1 MMKILAINPGSTST
15 KIAVYEDENS
25 LYEETIRHADADI
38 LKLPELADQLPYRLE
53 SIMEALRLAK
63 FKPSELDAV
72 VSRGGM
78 LKPMDSGTYI
88 VDENLLNDAGSGK
101 YGNHASNL
109 GSIIAAEIAGSHQIP
124 AYIVDPVCVDELID
138 EARISGLADIE
149 RKSHVHALN
158 IKAVSRNVAEEIGK
172 DLDDANFVVAHLG
185 GGISVAAVRN
195 GRIIDVNNAEN
206 EGPFS
211 PERAGGLPAKQ
222 LVQLCFSG
230 KYTEK
235 ELLQRMTKQGG
246 IYSYLGTKNVIEVEQ
261 RVLDG
266 EEEAAVILRAM
277 VHQIGKEIGAIATVQ
292 EGKIDGIIL
301 TGGIAHS
308 QMIVGLI
315 QEKISFLGKVFVL
328 PGEAE
333 MKALIAGAF
342 RVMNGKEK
350 AKIY

>member
-1 MMKILAINPGSTST
+1 MKILAINPGSTST
-15 KIAVYEDENS
+15 KLAVYEDEK
-25 LYEETIRHADADI
+25 LLFEETIRHADAEI
-38 LKLPELADQLPYRLE
+38 IKLPDLADQLPYRLE
-53 SIMEALRLAK
+53 SIMDALRLK
-63 FKPSELDAV
+63 DFMPSELDAV
-72 VSRGGM
+72 VGRGGM

-88 VDENLLNDAGSGK
+88 VDEHLLNDARSGK

-109 GSIIAAEIAGSHQIP
+109 GSIIAAEIAGSHKIP
-124 AYIVDPVCVDELID
+124 AFIVDPVCVDELIA
-138 EARISGLADIE
+138 EARFSGLADIE

-158 IKAVSRNVAEEIGK
+158 IKAVSHKIAAGIGK
-172 DLDDANFVVAHLG
+172 DLIDTSFVVVHLG
-185 GGISVAAVRN
+185 GGISVAAMRN

-211 PERAGGLPAKQ
+211 PERTGGLPAKQ

-246 IYSYLGTKNVIEVEQ
+246 MYSYLGTKNVMEVEQ
-261 RVLDG
+261 RALDG
-266 EEEAAVILRAM
+266 DMEAAIILKAM
-277 VHQIGKEIGAIATVQ
+277 VHQIGKEIGAMATVL
-292 EGKIDGIIL
+292 EGKMDGIIL

-308 QMIVGLI
+308 AMIVGLI

-333 MKALIAGAF
+333 MDALAAGAL
-342 RVMNGKEK
+342 RVMKGQE
-350 AKIY
+350 AVKIY

>member
-1 MMKILAINPGSTST
+1 MKVLVINPGSTST
-15 KIAVYEDENS
+15 KLAVYEDEKLLFEKN
-25 LYEETIRHADADI
+25 IRHADAEI
-38 LKLPELADQLPYRLE
+38 MKLPELADQLPYRLQ
-53 SIMEALRLAK
+53 SIVEVLRLK
-63 FKPSELDAV
+63 NFRPSELDGV
-72 VSRGGM
+72 VGRGGM
-78 LKPMDSGTYI
+78 LKPMASGTYI
-88 VDENLLNDAGSGK
+88 IDEQLLDDARSGK

-158 IKAVSRNVAEEIGK
+158 IKAVSRKMAAAIEKNLA
-172 DLDDANFVVAHLG
+172 DTSFVVAHLG
-185 GGISVAAVRN
+185 GGISVAALRD

-230 KYTEK
+230 KYSEK

-246 IYSYLGTKNVIEVEQ
+246 MYSYLHTKNVIEVEKRAQ
-261 RVLDG
+261 DG
-266 EEEAAVILRAM
+266 DPEAAIILKAM
-277 VHQIGKEIGAIATVQ
+277 VHQIGKEIGAMATVL
-292 EGKIDGIIL
+292 EGKLDGIIL
-301 TGGIAHS
+301 TGGIANS
-308 QMIVGLI
+308 EVIVGMI

-333 MKALIAGAF
+333 MEALAAGAL
-342 RVMNGKEK
+342 RVMKGQED

>member
-1 MMKILAINPGSTST
+1 MKILAINPGSTST
-15 KIAVYEDENS
+15 KLAVYEDEK
-25 LYEETIRHADADI
+25 LLFEETIRHADAEI
-38 LKLPELADQLPYRLE
+38 MKLQEMADQLPYSLE
-53 SIMEALRLAK
+53 SIMEALRLK
-63 FKPSELDAV
+63 EFKPSELDAV
-72 VSRGGM
+72 VGRGGL
-78 LKPMDSGTYI
+78 LKPMDSGTYF
-88 VDENLLNDAGSGK
+88 VDHHLLEDARSGK

-109 GSIIAAEIAGSHQIP
+109 GSIIAAEIAETHHMP
-124 AYIVDPVCVDELID
+124 AYIVDPVCVDELIE
-138 EARISGLADIE
+138 EARISGIADIE

-158 IKAVSRNVAEEIGK
+158 IKAVSRKIAAEIGK
-172 DLDDANFVVAHLG
+172 DVDDTNFVVAHLG
-185 GGISVAAVRN
+185 GGISVAALRN

-261 RVLDG
+261 RVLAGDL
-266 EEEAAVILRAM
+266 EAAIILKAM
-277 VHQIGKEIGAIATVQ
+277 VHQIGKEIGAMATVL
-292 EGKIDGIIL
+292 EGKMDGIIL

-308 QMIVGLI
+308 EMITGLI

-333 MKALIAGAF
+333 MEALAAGAF
-342 RVMNGKEK
+342 RVMKGQEE

>member
-1 MMKILAINPGSTST
+1 MKILAINPGSTST
-15 KIAVYEDENS
+15 KLAVYEDEK
-25 LYEETIRHADADI
+25 LLFEETIRHADAEI
-38 LKLPELADQLPYRLE
+38 MKLPELADQLPYRLE
-53 SIMEALRLAK
+53 SIMEALRVK
-63 FKPSELDAV
+63 EFKASELDAV
-72 VSRGGM
+72 VGRGGM
-78 LKPMDSGTYI
+78 LKPMESGTYF
-88 VDENLLNDAGSGK
+88 VDNHLLDDARSGK

-109 GSIIAAEIAGSHQIP
+109 GSIIAVEIAGTHQIP
-124 AYIVDPVCVDELID
+124 AYTVDPVCVDELMD
-138 EARISGLADIE
+138 EARITGLADIE

-158 IKAVSRNVAEEIGK
+158 IKAVSRKIAEEIGK
-172 DLDDANFVVAHLG
+172 DLGDTNFVVAHLG
-185 GGISVAAVRN
+185 GGISVAALRN
-195 GRIIDVNNAEN
+195 SRIIDVNNAEN

-246 IYSYLGTKNVIEVEQ
+246 VYSYLGNKNLIEVEK
-261 RVLDG
+261 RVVDG
-266 EEEAAVILRAM
+266 DLEAGLILKAM
-277 VHQIGKEIGAIATVQ
+277 VHQIGKEIGAMATVL

-308 QMIVGLI
+308 DLITGLI

-333 MKALIAGAF
+333 MEALVAGAF
-342 RVMNGKEK
+342 RVMNGQEH

>member
-1 MMKILAINPGSTST
+1 MKILAINPGSTST
-15 KIAVYEDENS
+15 KLAVYEDEK
-25 LYEETIRHADADI
+25 LLFEETIRHADAEI
-38 LKLPELADQLPYRLE
+38 MKLPDLADQLPYRLE
-53 SIMEALRLAK
+53 SIMDALRLK
-63 FKPSELDAV
+63 SFNSIELDAV
-72 VSRGGM
+72 VGRGGM

-88 VDENLLNDAGSGK
+88 VDAHLLDDASSGK

-109 GSIIAAEIAGSHQIP
+109 GSIIAAEIAGTHQIP
-124 AYIVDPVCVDELID
+124 AYIVDPVCVDELIP

-158 IKAVSRNVAEEIGK
+158 IKAVSREIAVEIGK
-172 DLDDANFVVAHLG
+172 DLVDSSFVVAHLG
-185 GGISVAAVRN
+185 GGISVAALRN
-195 GRIIDVNNAEN
+195 GRIVDVNNAEN
-206 EGPFS
+206 EGPFA

-261 RVLDG
+261 LVLKG
-266 EEEAAVILRAM
+266 NPEAANILNAM
-277 VHQIGKEIGAIATVQ
+277 VHQIGKEIGAMATVLG
-292 EGKIDGIIL
+292 GKIDGIIL

-308 QMIVGLI
+308 ELIVGLI

-333 MKALIAGAF
+333 VEALAAGAF
-342 RVMNGKEK
+342 RVMKGQEE

>member
-1 MMKILAINPGSTST
+1 MKILAINPGSTST
-15 KIAVYEDENS
+15 KLAVYEDEK
-25 LYEETIRHADADI
+25 LLFEETIRHADAEI
-38 LKLPELADQLPYRLE
+38 MELPDLADQLPYRLE
-53 SIMEALRLAK
+53 SIMDALRLK
-63 FKPSELDAV
+63 GFKSIELDAV
-72 VSRGGM
+72 VGRGGM

-88 VDENLLNDAGSGK
+88 VDENLLDDARSGK

-109 GSIIAAEIAGSHQIP
+109 GSIIAAEIAGNHQIP

-158 IKAVSRNVAEEIGK
+158 IKAVSRKIADEIGK
-172 DLDDANFVVAHLG
+172 DLIDSSFVVAHLG
-185 GGISVAAVRN
+185 GGISVAALRN
-195 GRIIDVNNAEN
+195 GRIVDVNNAEN

-266 EEEAAVILRAM
+266 DLEAANVLNAM
-277 VHQIGKEIGAIATVQ
+277 VHQIGKEIGAMSTVLG
-292 EGKIDGIIL
+292 GKIDGIIL

-308 QMIVGLI
+308 IMIAGLI

-333 MKALIAGAF
+333 MEALVAGAL
-342 RVMNGKEK
+342 RVMRDRKSVV
-350 AKIY
+350 

>member
-1 MMKILAINPGSTST
+1 MMKILAVNPGSTST
-15 KIAVYEDENS
+15 KLAVYENED
-25 LYEETIRHADADI
+25 LLFEETIRHPDDEI
-38 LKLPELADQLPYRLE
+38 MKLPELDDQLPYRLE
-53 SIMEALRLAK
+53 SILEALRLQD
-63 FKPSELDAV
+63 FNPSHLDAV
-72 VSRGGM
+72 VGRGGM
-78 LKPMDSGTYI
+78 LKPMDSGTYLI
-88 VDENLLNDAGSGK
+88 DENLLNDARSGK

-109 GSIIAAEIAGSHQIP
+109 GSMIAAEIADSHQIP
-124 AYIVDPVCVDELID
+124 AYIVDPVCVDELVV

-158 IKAVSRNVAEEIGK
+158 IKGVSRKIAVHLGK
-172 DLDDANFVVAHLG
+172 VLEDASFVVAHLG

-195 GRIIDVNNAEN
+195 GQIIDVNNAEN

-230 KYTEK
+230 KYTER

-246 IYSYLGTKNVIEVEQ
+246 LYSYLGTKNLMEVEDWAAEGD
-261 RVLDG
+261 L
-266 EEEAAVILRAM
+266 EAALVLKAM
-277 VHQIGKEIGAIATVQ
+277 VHQIGKEIGAMAAVL
-292 EGKIDGIIL
+292 EGEMDGIIL

-308 QMIVGLI
+308 DRIVGLI
-315 QEKISFLGKVFVL
+315 KKKISFLGKVFVL

-333 MKALIAGAF
+333 MEALAAGAL
-342 RVMNGKEK
+342 RVMRGIED

>member
-1 MMKILAINPGSTST
+1 MKVLAINPGSTST
-15 KIAVYEDENS
+15 KLAVYEDEE
-25 LYEETIRHADADI
+25 LLFEETIRHADAEI
-38 LKLPELADQLPYRLE
+38 MKLPELADQLPYRLE
-53 SIMEALRLAK
+53 SIMETLRLK
-63 FKPSELDAV
+63 EFNFSELDAV
-72 VSRGGM
+72 VGRGGM
-78 LKPMDSGTYI
+78 LKPMNSGTYI
-88 VDENLLNDAGSGK
+88 VDGHLLDDARSGK

-109 GSIIAAEIAGSHQIP
+109 GSIIAAEIAGISKVP
-124 AYIVDPVCVDELID
+124 AYIVDPVCVDELTA

-158 IKAVSRNVAEEIGK
+158 IKAVSRKIAAEIGK
-172 DLDDANFVVAHLG
+172 DLADTSFVVAHLG

-235 ELLQRMTKQGG
+235 ELLQRLIKQGG
-246 IYSYLGTKNVIEVEQ
+246 MFSYLGTKNVIEVE
-261 RVLDG
+261 RRALEGDT
-266 EEEAAVILRAM
+266 EATLILKAM
-277 VHQIGKEIGAIATVQ
+277 VHQIGKEIGGMATVL
-292 EGKIDGIIL
+292 EGMIDGIIL

-308 QMIVGLI
+308 DRIAGLI

-333 MKALIAGAF
+333 MEALAAGVL
-342 RVMNGKEK
+342 RVLTGQED

>member
-1 MMKILAINPGSTST
+1 MKVLAINPGSTST
-15 KIAVYEDENS
+15 KLAVYEDEK
-25 LYEETIRHADADI
+25 LLFEENIRHADAEI
-38 LKLPELADQLPYRLE
+38 MKLPELADQLPYRLE
-53 SIMEALRLAK
+53 SIVEALRLNN
-63 FKPSELDAV
+63 FQPSELDGV
-72 VSRGGM
+72 VGRGGM

-88 VDENLLNDAGSGK
+88 VDEQLLDDARSGK

-109 GSIIAAEIAGSHQIP
+109 GSIIAAEIARTHHIP

-138 EARISGLADIE
+138 EGRISGLADIE

-158 IKAVSRNVAEEIGK
+158 IKAVSRKIAAAIEK
-172 DLDDANFVVAHLG
+172 DLADTGFVVAHLG
-185 GGISVAAVRN
+185 GGISVAALRD

-230 KYTEK
+230 KYSEK
-235 ELLQRMTKQGG
+235 ELLQLMTKKGG
-246 IYSYLGTKNVIEVEQ
+246 IYSYLGTKNVLEVEKRAQ
-261 RVLDG
+261 DG
-266 EEEAAVILRAM
+266 DTEAAIILKAL
-277 VHQIGKEIGAIATVQ
+277 VHQIGKEIGAMATVL
-292 EGKIDGIIL
+292 EGKLDGIIL

-308 QMIVGLI
+308 EMIVGMI

-328 PGEAE
+328 AGESE
-333 MKALIAGAF
+333 MEALAAGAL
-342 RVMNGKEK
+342 RVMKGQED

>member
-1 MMKILAINPGSTST
+1 MKILAINPGSTST
-15 KIAVYEDENS
+15 KLAVYENEH
-25 LYEETIRHADADI
+25 LHFEQTIRHTDVEI
-38 LKLPELADQLPYRLE
+38 LALPELVDQLPFRLE
-53 SIMEALRLAK
+53 SIIDALRLHDFK
-63 FKPSELDAV
+63 FSELDAV
-72 VSRGGM
+72 VGRGGI
-78 LKPMDSGTYI
+78 LKPMVSGTYI
-88 VDENLLNDAGSGK
+88 VDENLLNDARSGK

-109 GSIIAAEIAGSHQIP
+109 GSMIAAEIAGPLHIP
-124 AYIVDPVCVDELID
+124 AYIVDPVCVDELMA

-158 IKAVSRNVAEEIGK
+158 IKAVSRKIAAEIAK
-172 DLDDANFVVAHLG
+172 DLGDTNFVVAHLG
-185 GGISVAAVRN
+185 GGISVAALRN

-246 IYSYLGTKNVIEVEQ
+246 VYSYLGIKNLIEVEK
-261 RVLDG
+261 RAAEGDL
-266 EEEAAVILRAM
+266 EAGLILKAM
-277 VHQIGKEIGAIATVQ
+277 IHQIGKEIGAMATVL
-292 EGKIDGIIL
+292 EGKVDGIIL

-308 QMIVGLI
+308 DMITGLI

-333 MKALIAGAF
+333 MEALAAGAF
-342 RVMNGKEK
+342 RVMNGQEE